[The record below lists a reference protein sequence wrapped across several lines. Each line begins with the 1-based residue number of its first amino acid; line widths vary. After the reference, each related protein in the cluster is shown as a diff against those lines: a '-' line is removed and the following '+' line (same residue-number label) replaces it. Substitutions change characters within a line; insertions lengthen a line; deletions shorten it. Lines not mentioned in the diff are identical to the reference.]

1 MWLNPQFPANLVTFT
16 EEILN
21 GKLQFLCSVTN
32 NSACEPLVY
41 NDPTFFVIVVVVALV
56 CQKTLVYLFF
66 VFWLYA
72 VKGWYKT
79 YNCISNMSFNVS
91 YGFTFLFQIESDCN
105 GTWTHNHLVL
115 KPALNH
121 LVKLVSLAK
130 WLSVRL
136 QPKWF
141 QVRVSVLSLSGF
153 SLLPLIQ
160 ASLNLPPSE
169 CIEM

>member
-1 MWLNPQFPANLVTFT
+1 MDF
-16 EEILN
+16 
-21 GKLQFLCSVTN
+21 
-32 NSACEPLVY
+32 
-41 NDPTFFVIVVVVALV
+41 
-56 CQKTLVYLFF
+56 
-66 VFWLYA
+66 
-72 VKGWYKT
+72 
-79 YNCISNMSFNVS
+79 NCIYLSCHVRVSEWIDTYSCLNVKE
-91 YGFTFLFQIESDCN
+91 LLARKRHDIWRLSDCN
-105 GTWTHNHLVL
+105 GTSTHHPLVL

-169 CIEM
+169 CIEMYSFLDQFDATQKLILVTIYLGIQVGCLCLCQNSK

>member
-1 MWLNPQFPANLVTFT
+1 MENFIFCAV
-16 EEILN
+16 
-21 GKLQFLCSVTN
+21 GVTN

-91 YGFTFLFQIESDCN
+91 YGFIFLFQIDKLKIRK
-105 GTWTHNHLVL
+105 TWFLRI
-115 KPALNH
+115 K
-121 LVKLVSLAK
+121 
-130 WLSVRL
+130 
-136 QPKWF
+136 
-141 QVRVSVLSLSGF
+141 
-153 SLLPLIQ
+153 
-160 ASLNLPPSE
+160 
-169 CIEM
+169 